1 MSLFKNKSMS
11 FVKFRN
17 HKCGAF
23 IYCLAR
29 FELWNS
35 KSVVGLQWI
44 GACIYMSNLQK
55 ELNQLVASWSVLYMK
70 LHNFHW
76 YVKGSAFFTLH
87 LKFEEL
93 YNEAS
98 EHLDHIAERILAL
111 NGQPIATLKEH
122 LEISEIKEAVGSET
136 AEQMVKTLIQDFET
150 VMSNLKAGMSEAAN
164 NHDRMT
170 EDLLNSIYQSLEKHV
185 WMLKAFLG

>member
-1 MSLFKNKSMS
+1 
-11 FVKFRN
+11 
-17 HKCGAF
+17 
-23 IYCLAR
+23 
-29 FELWNS
+29 
-35 KSVVGLQWI
+35 
-44 GACIYMSNLQK
+44 MSNLQK

-76 YVKGSAFFTLH
+76 YVKGPAFFTLH

-98 EHLDHIAERILAL
+98 LHLDNIAERILAL
-111 NGQPIATLKEH
+111 NGQPVATLKEH

-136 AEQMVKTLIQDFET
+136 AEQMVKTIIQDFET
-150 VMSNLKAGMSEAAN
+150 VMRNLKIG
-164 NHDRMT
+164 MT
-170 EDLLNSIYQSLEKHV
+170 EATNEQDDMTVDLLNSIYQSLEKHV